1 MELTRRTGWL
11 RIALLPSQ
19 SSHCLSYLFLQ
30 LFIASFAELYKYAS
44 AISGTYC
51 YILIS
56 LHHKISSKL
65 LYPLQSWLV
74 VLAILPNEI
83 ICGENR
89 RPPILVSFLNL
100 CRFSSSRGI
109 IPHQVSRLSIQYSL
123 TSSPCTDAS
132 GRVFLIFFIYI
143 YIFF

>member
-44 AISGTYC
+44 AISGAYC

-56 LHHKISSKL
+56 LHHKISPDF

-109 IPHQVSRLSIQYSL
+109 IL
-123 TSSPCTDAS
+123 TKSPVYLFNT
-132 GRVFLIFFIYI
+132 GRIWRSFFDFLIFFFLKKKSDGAYN
-143 YIFF
+143 